1 MAHSQQVRKFDALR
15 FFERHIE
22 KSVGC
27 TEPAAVAL
35 ASSIAFNAIWGKLPS
50 WLRERKSKSEG
61 EESEC
66 EVETGSVSVF
76 VELDRGTFK
85 NALNAGIPHTEGR
98 SGVSLAA
105 ALGIFCEPE
114 ERLALFSGLSG
125 ERGREKLRSADALLK
140 AGRVRVVPDYEKEE
154 IFILA
159 RVRTSEGEGEC
170 LIKRLHSAVVSV
182 RANGNVLF
190 EAGGGSESSNH
201 EGTAGMEEG
210 LSLLARMRV
219 EDFIS
224 IVERLPAS
232 AKKRLRDAL
241 ETNRKAFEEAAAK
254 QTTACFFNALRE
266 MREVKEWQGESEGK
280 EKKDAWKE
288 KDAWKDSWEW
298 VIKSSLMV
306 GTAVEG
312 RMSGLPMEV
321 MTCAGSGNMGLT
333 VSLPFVALKACET
346 WDEKKEERL
355 LKAFALS
362 HLVANFASLQTR
374 FISAICGCAIKAGV
388 GLSAGIAYYLAASEA
403 EETERTE
410 EAEETEEA
418 EGMKEGS
425 PLRRGRRG
433 RKADV
438 LEEVVKRAI
447 NNMISDITGIVC
459 EGASRKCALKAST
472 AVISA
477 AKSAIFALNGVEFV
491 GGIVEADANATLR
504 NLGEIERAM
513 RETDKKITKF
523 LEMQHRE
530 EGMRA

>member
-1 MAHSQQVRKFDALR
+1 MAHSQQVREFDALR

-35 ASSIAFNAIWGKLPS
+35 ASSIAFNAIRGKLPS
-50 WLRERKSKSEG
+50 WLRERKSKREG
-61 EESEC
+61 EENEG
-66 EVETGSVSVF
+66 EAETGSVSVF

-125 ERGREKLRSADALLK
+125 DRGREKLRSADALLK

-201 EGTAGMEEG
+201 EGTAGMEED

-224 IVERLPAS
+224 IVERLPAG

-254 QTTACFFNALRE
+254 QTACFFNALRE
-266 MREVKEWQGESEGK
+266 MREAKEWQGESEGK
-280 EKKDAWKE
+280 EKKV
-288 KDAWKDSWEW
+288 AWKDSWEW
-298 VIKSSLMV
+298 VIKSSIMV

-346 WDEKKEERL
+346 WDERNEERL

-403 EETERTE
+403 EETERAE
-410 EAEETEEA
+410 EAEEA
-418 EGMKEGS
+418 EGMKGGS

-438 LEEVVKRAI
+438 LEEVVRRAI
-447 NNMISDITGIVC
+447 NNMISDITGVVC

-491 GGIVEADANATLR
+491 GGIVEEDANATLR
-504 NLGEIERAM
+504 NLGEIEKAM

-523 LEMQHRE
+523 LEMQHRKE
-530 EGMRA
+530 DVRA

>member
-1 MAHSQQVRKFDALR
+1 MRQDKFDAVR

-35 ASSIAFNAIWGKLPS
+35 ASSIAFNAIRGKLPS

-61 EESEC
+61 NESGGEA
-66 EVETGSVSVF
+66 ETGSVSVF

-85 NALNAGIPHTEGR
+85 NALNAGIPHTGGR

-114 ERLALFSGLSG
+114 AKLALFSGLSG
-125 ERGREKLRSADALLK
+125 DRGREKLRSADALLK

-190 EAGGGSESSNH
+190 EACGGSSESSNH
-201 EGTAGMEEG
+201 EGTAGMEED

-224 IVERLPAS
+224 IVERLTAG

-241 ETNRKAFEEAAAK
+241 ETNRKAFEEAAATK
-254 QTTACFFNALRE
+254 QTACSFNALRE
-266 MREVKEWQGESEGK
+266 MREAKEWRGESEGK

-403 EETERTE
+403 EETERAE
-410 EAEETEEA
+410 EAEEAEGAEGA
-418 EGMKEGS
+418 EGMKGGLL
-425 PLRRGRRG
+425 LRRVRRG
-433 RKADV
+433 RKAGV

-447 NNMISDITGIVC
+447 NNMISDITGVVC

-491 GGIVEADANATLR
+491 GGIVEADPNATLR

-523 LEMQHRE
+523 LEMQHR
-530 EGMRA
+530 RA

>member
-35 ASSIAFNAIWGKLPS
+35 ASSIAFNAIRGKLPS
-50 WLRERKSKSEG
+50 WLRERKSKREGKESEG
-61 EESEC
+61 

-85 NALNAGIPHTEGR
+85 NALNAGIPHTGGR

-125 ERGREKLRSADALLK
+125 DRGREKLRSADALLK

-190 EAGGGSESSNH
+190 EAGGSSESSNH
-201 EGTAGMEEG
+201 EGTAGMEED

-224 IVERLPAS
+224 IVERLPAG

-254 QTTACFFNALRE
+254 QTACFFNALRE
-266 MREVKEWQGESEGK
+266 MREAKEWQGESEGK
-280 EKKDAWKE
+280 EK

-403 EETERTE
+403 EETERAE
-410 EAEETEEA
+410 EAEEA
-418 EGMKEGS
+418 EGMKGGS

-447 NNMISDITGIVC
+447 NNMISDITGVVC

-491 GGIVEADANATLR
+491 GGIVEEDANATLR

-530 EGMRA
+530 EGVRA

>member
-1 MAHSQQVRKFDALR
+1 MAHSQRERGEFNALR

-35 ASSIAFNAIWGKLPS
+35 ASSIAFNAIRGKLPS

-85 NALNAGIPHTEGR
+85 NALNAGIPHTGGR

-201 EGTAGMEEG
+201 ERTAGMEED

-224 IVERLPAS
+224 IVERLPAG

-254 QTTACFFNALRE
+254 QTACFFNALRE
-266 MREVKEWQGESEGK
+266 MREAKEWRGESEGK
-280 EKKDAWKE
+280 EK

-491 GGIVEADANATLR
+491 GGIVEEDANATLR

>member
-1 MAHSQQVRKFDALR
+1 MRQDKFDAIR

-35 ASSIAFNAIWGKLPS
+35 ASSIAFNAIRGKLPS

-61 EESEC
+61 KESEC
-66 EVETGSVSVF
+66 EAETGSVSVF

-85 NALNAGIPHTEGR
+85 NALNAGIPHTGGR

-125 ERGREKLRSADALLK
+125 DRGREKLRSADALLK

-201 EGTAGMEEG
+201 EGTAGMEED

-224 IVERLPAS
+224 IVERLPAG

-254 QTTACFFNALRE
+254 QTACFFNALRE
-266 MREVKEWQGESEGK
+266 MREAKEWQGESEGK
-280 EKKDAWKE
+280 EKKVAWKE
-288 KDAWKDSWEW
+288 KNAWKDSWGW
-298 VIKSSLMV
+298 VIKSSIMV

-346 WDEKKEERL
+346 WDEKKEERM

-438 LEEVVKRAI
+438 LEEVVRRAI
-447 NNMISDITGIVC
+447 NNMISDITGVVC

-491 GGIVEADANATLR
+491 GGSVEEDANATLR
-504 NLGEIERAM
+504 NLGELRGRCEKQI
-513 RETDKKITKF
+513 KK
-523 LEMQHRE
+523 
-530 EGMRA
+530 

>member
-35 ASSIAFNAIWGKLPS
+35 ASSIAFNAIRGKLPS
-50 WLRERKSKSEG
+50 WLRERKSKREG
-61 EESEC
+61 KESEC

-85 NALNAGIPHTEGR
+85 NALNAGIPHTGGR

-125 ERGREKLRSADALLK
+125 DRGREKLRSADALLK

-190 EAGGGSESSNH
+190 EVGGSSESSNH
-201 EGTAGMEEG
+201 EGTAGMEED

-224 IVERLPAS
+224 IVERLPAG

-254 QTTACFFNALRE
+254 QTACFFNALRE
-266 MREVKEWQGESEGK
+266 MREAKEWRGESEGK
-280 EKKDAWKE
+280 EK

-403 EETERTE
+403 EETERAE
-410 EAEETEEA
+410 EAEEAEEA
-418 EGMKEGS
+418 EGMKGGLL
-425 PLRRGRRG
+425 LRRGRRG

-447 NNMISDITGIVC
+447 NNMISDITGVVC

-491 GGIVEADANATLR
+491 GGIVEEDANATLR

-530 EGMRA
+530 EGVRA